1 MVDILLISSLNL
13 SFWLFCF
20 ICNLYARDNTL
31 KIFIVSIFFSET
43 MVADHG
49 ICYNDL
55 RKEIKIL
62 VTRLF

>member
-1 MVDILLISSLNL
+1 MPEIIHLKFLLFPS
-13 SFWLFCF
+13 
-20 ICNLYARDNTL
+20 
-31 KIFIVSIFFSET
+31 FFSET